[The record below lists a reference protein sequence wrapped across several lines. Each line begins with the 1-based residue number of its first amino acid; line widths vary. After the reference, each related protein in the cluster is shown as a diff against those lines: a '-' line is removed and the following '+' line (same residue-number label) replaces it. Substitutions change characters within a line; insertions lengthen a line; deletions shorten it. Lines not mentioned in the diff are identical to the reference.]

1 MISVADY
8 LYFVDDALD
17 EMVAIVRDLGDVRS
31 NQRPDV
37 PATNTPFALLSHCL
51 GVMECWAGE
60 LVAGR
65 TIDRDRDAEFVAT
78 GRVDEL
84 VQRVD
89 AARRQL
95 RDDLA
100 QLEPEAALRNP
111 PDPEDADLPFGRR
124 QGAALLHLYRE
135 LAQHLGQMQGYR
147 DVMTADWAV
156 LVA

>member
-1 MISVADY
+1 MISVEDY
-8 LYFVDDALD
+8 LYFVDTALD
-17 EMVAIVRDLGDVRS
+17 EMTLIVQELGDDLA

-37 PATNTPFALLSHCL
+37 PGSNTPFALLTHCL
-51 GVMECWAGE
+51 GVVECWAGE

-65 TIDRDRDAEFVAT
+65 SIERDRDAEFVAS

-84 VQRVD
+84 VPLVVGV
-89 AARRQL
+89 RRQL
-95 RDDLA
+95 RADVALLD
-100 QLEPEAALRNP
+100 PAAPLRNP

-124 QGAALLHLYRE
+124 QGAALMHLYRE

-156 LVA
+156 LTS